1 MLDLACISVS
11 IARNANSGKD
21 PWQHLRLTDT
31 LFQQQP
37 QSIFE
42 HAREAGL
49 IGPPSRYQTPQPS
62 QQQRP
67 MYGMAG
73 ALDSHPPTR
82 EEDDALLYREHK
94 SECDCPFHT
103 STAGRD
109 GRAHRGVAGIDIR
122 PGMLP

>member
-1 MLDLACISVS
+1 
-11 IARNANSGKD
+11 
-21 PWQHLRLTDT
+21 
-31 LFQQQP
+31 
-37 QSIFE
+37 
-42 HAREAGL
+42 
-49 IGPPSRYQTPQPS
+49 
-62 QQQRP
+62 
-67 MYGMAG
+67 MYEMAG

-103 STAGRD
+103 STAGKD

>member
-1 MLDLACISVS
+1 MQAVE
-11 IARNANSGKD
+11 RPGK
-21 PWQHLRLTDT
+21 HLRLTDA

-42 HAREAGL
+42 HARQAGL

-62 QQQRP
+62 QQQQP
-67 MYGMAG
+67 MYEMAG

-103 STAGRD
+103 STAGRN